1 MDRASASGKFT
12 EEVPPPPPRGGGL
25 SLTSSKQKIPG
36 STPGMVKRG
45 RSRLT
50 AGFPFCF
57 VLFCFALMSSALLPP
72 LLPPLPTP
80 PSHLRRGTG
89 RSSLGFICV
98 FISFRVYYIFVG
110 CVLVSLLLRPPALP
124 RGAGPLGRPAP
135 ADAAEAARDASSCY
149 YMCGCYCCSPRAPG
163 LHLSRMA
170 ASSNHCRRSPPRV
183 SGSAR
188 ESRSRR

>member
-57 VLFCFALMSSALLPP
+57 VLFCFVSFCFVLFCFVLFCFVLFCSYVFCPPPAPPPSPPHPP
-72 LLPPLPTP
+72 LAPPPRYGEVFFGF
-80 PSHLRRGTG
+80 HLR
-89 RSSLGFICV
+89 FH
-98 FISFRVYYIFVG
+98 FF
-110 CVLVSLLLRPPALP
+110 
-124 RGAGPLGRPAP
+124 
-135 ADAAEAARDASSCY
+135 
-149 YMCGCYCCSPRAPG
+149 
-163 LHLSRMA
+163 
-170 ASSNHCRRSPPRV
+170 
-183 SGSAR
+183 
-188 ESRSRR
+188 

>member
-57 VLFCFALMSSALLPP
+57 VLFCFVLFCSY
-72 LLPPLPTP
+72 
-80 PSHLRRGTG
+80 
-89 RSSLGFICV
+89 V
-98 FISFRVYYIFVG
+98 F
-110 CVLVSLLLRPPALP
+110 CPPPAP
-124 RGAGPLGRPAP
+124 PP
-135 ADAAEAARDASSCY
+135 
-149 YMCGCYCCSPRAPG
+149 
-163 LHLSRMA
+163 
-170 ASSNHCRRSPPRV
+170 SPPRPPLAPPPRYGEV
-183 SGSAR
+183 FFGFHLR
-188 ESRSRR
+188 FHFF

>member
-57 VLFCFALMSSALLPP
+57 VLFCFVSFCFVLFCFVLFVVVTRECRVSAYVGTIARMPC
-72 LLPPLPTP
+72 
-80 PSHLRRGTG
+80 PSCELSPHCRT
-89 RSSLGFICV
+89 S
-98 FISFRVYYIFVG
+98 G
-110 CVLVSLLLRPPALP
+110 CV
-124 RGAGPLGRPAP
+124 
-135 ADAAEAARDASSCY
+135 
-149 YMCGCYCCSPRAPG
+149 
-163 LHLSRMA
+163 
-170 ASSNHCRRSPPRV
+170 
-183 SGSAR
+183 
-188 ESRSRR
+188 